1 MSIPYA
7 PWLVWIIPMLGA
19 ILTPVFSKIHPKVR
33 DTCAILFAGA
43 TAVIA
48 ISLIPTIWNGYLI
61 PPQPDILIA
70 YSAIS
75 PALPWDI
82 TIPLTSGFDMIIRW
96 ISLLPYD
103 WTYIWIPNIPL
114 NPPAPLGTWLPQGL
128 YAGVLIDPLSVFMA
142 NVTACIGFLIMV
154 FSWGYMHGEPD
165 LTRYWFFMNFFI
177 GGMIFLCISDNLIQ
191 MFIGWEIVGLCS
203 WGLIGFWHKAREKS
217 PVPDYVTEG
226 EYNAYCGM
234 KAFITTK
241 VGDIALLIAIA
252 IIFFVAG
259 TFNFAV
265 LQQNAAIQYAN
276 PLLGLTNNGIGWI
289 TDLAIRGLLPAVA
302 ILFFGGPVA
311 KSAQFPL
318 DVWLP
323 EAMAGPTTVSALIHA
338 ATMVKAGVYLVAR
351 VLPIFFA
358 VPHTLQTLV
367 ANPTALQLYGITLTA
382 QQWLLLYIGVQSGV
396 QTFFIT
402 VASIGAFTA
411 FLTASMGIVSRE
423 IKKVLAYSTMSQI
436 GYMMLALGVAGI
448 SAISAMGFL
457 SGTFHLMAHAI
468 FKALLFLAAGAVL
481 HAVLTKDMF
490 EMGGLRKKM
499 PITYTCFLVGALS
512 LAGFPL
518 FAGFFSKEAILGT
531 ALEAN
536 QLIFFAIAAIVVAM
550 TTFYTFRM
558 VGLTF
563 HGPESKHVKS
573 YEKEK
578 GPIHEAPKVMW
589 VPLAILAGGTLLAG
603 WFEPVFRKYFLGP
616 FYTYLHSLQELF
628 HVQPY
633 LLGGLI
639 FSEAPLGLSE
649 EAALLLEYWH
659 YFEMTSYSGWIAELA
674 SAWPSILL
682 SLGLFVLGFIPAW
695 YYYISRRGV
704 AENVTSSRIGGAIW
718 KFLVNRWYIDKL
730 YHIVFV
736 NGFLA
741 GISWLY
747 SNLEVKVLDGFNY
760 ASAKLT
766 ILVSDKF
773 RRTQTGVAFINALM
787 IIVGVALLIAIFAL
801 W

>member
-1 MSIPYA
+1 MIPYS
-7 PWLVWIIPMLGA
+7 PWLVWIVPMLGA
-19 ILTPVFSKIHPKVR
+19 VLTPVLSKIHPKFR
-33 DTCAILFAGA
+33 DVCAILFAGA
-43 TAVIA
+43 AAVIA
-48 ISLIPTIWNGYLI
+48 ISMI
-61 PPQPDILIA
+61 PDIWSGFIILPEPQLLIGTSL
-70 YSAIS
+70 Y
-75 PALPWDI
+75 PWDI
-82 TIPLTSGFDMIIRW
+82 SQTLSGTLFGTTVNIPIVIRW
-96 ISLLPYD
+96 MSLVPFD
-103 WTYIWIPNIPL
+103 WTYLWIPNIPL
-114 NPPAPLGTWLPQGL
+114 NPPAPLGIWMPQGL
-128 YAGVLIDPLSVFMA
+128 YAGVLVDPLSVFMA

-177 GGMIFLCISDNLIQ
+177 GGMIFLVLADNLIQ
-191 MFIGWEIVGLCS
+191 LFIGWEIVGLCS

-234 KAFITTK
+234 KAFVTTK
-241 VGDIALLIAIA
+241 VGDVALLIAIV
-252 IIFFVAG
+252 IIFFISG
-259 TFNFAV
+259 TFNFAM
-265 LQQNAAIQYAN
+265 LQQNAAIQFAN
-276 PLLGLTNNGIGWI
+276 PMYNLSTNGLGWVS
-289 TDLAIRGLLPAVA
+289 DLAIRGMLPAVA

-351 VLPIFFA
+351 VLPIFFG
-358 VPHTLQTLV
+358 VPQLLQTLIT
-367 ANPTALQLYGITLTA
+367 NPTLYNLYGLTLTPT
-382 QQWLLLYIGVQSGV
+382 QWLLLYVAVQSGV

-411 FLTASMGIVSRE
+411 FLTASMGIVARE

-448 SAISAMGFL
+448 STITAVGFL
-457 SGTFHLMAHAI
+457 ASTFHLMAHAI

-481 HAVLTKDMF
+481 HAVMTKDMF

-499 PITYTCFLVGALS
+499 PITYTCFLVGSLS
-512 LAGFPL
+512 LAGFPG

-531 ALEAN
+531 CLDAN
-536 QLIFFAIAAIVVAM
+536 QLIFFAVAAIVVAM

-563 HGPESKHVKS
+563 HGPESKHVRD

-578 GPIHEAPKVMW
+578 GPVHEAPAVMY
-589 VPLAILAGGTLLAG
+589 VPVSILAGATLVAG
-603 WFEPVFRKYFLGP
+603 WFEPSFRQFFLGP
-616 FYTYLHSLQELF
+616 FYTYLENF
-628 HVQPY
+628 QPY
-633 LLGGLI
+633 LLGGLV
-639 FSEAPLGLSE
+639 FSEAPSWLPHE
-649 EAALLLEYWH
+649 VALLWEYWH
-659 YFEMTSYSGWIAELA
+659 YFELTSYSGWISELA

-695 YYYISRRGV
+695 YYYISRRGIP
-704 AENVTSSRIGGAIW
+704 ESVTSSRVGGAIW
-718 KFLVNRWYIDKL
+718 KFLYNRWYIDRL

-736 NGFLA
+736 NWFLA
-741 GISWLY
+741 GVAWLY
-747 SNLEVKVLDGFNY
+747 KNLEVKVLDGFNY
-760 ASAKLT
+760 VSAKVT
-766 ILVSDKF
+766 IVVSDKF
-773 RRTQTGVAFINALM
+773 RKTQTGVAFINVLM
-787 IIVGVALLIAIFAL
+787 IIVGIALLAAIFAL